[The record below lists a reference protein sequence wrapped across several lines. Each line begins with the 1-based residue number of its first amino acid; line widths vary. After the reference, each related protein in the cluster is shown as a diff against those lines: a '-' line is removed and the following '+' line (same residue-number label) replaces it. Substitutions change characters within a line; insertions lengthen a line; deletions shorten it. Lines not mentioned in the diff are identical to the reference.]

1 MMEAL
6 WFVIGLIIG
15 GTLGTIIMCCFQ
27 LHRVNRYEAELR
39 RLREERDTK
48 K

>member
-27 LHRVNRYEAELR
+27 LHRVNSYEAELR